1 MRNNI
6 SINIGSLILINKIDS
21 KYNLFDSVLTGLIGK
36 TKHLKESVKAFI
48 FNRLGKCVSINR
60 LTEIYPEETFE
71 YLGFREKPKERT
83 LYRDLERIGNK
94 SKFILGNYQQL
105 LKRNRLISKE
115 QFIDFS
121 SSYFE
126 GNNSELG
133 ELGYSRDHEPG
144 KKQLTFGIATGMNNI
159 PSALTI
165 QKGNVN
171 DTKHFK
177 FMLNT
182 ARKIL
187 DKGSLLIHDCGANSK
202 ANKERIVSLGYNY
215 LTLKQ
220 KQRGPYQKYI
230 KIFEESSKQKF
241 IMNGREYSCVK
252 VRESLEVKYI
262 YFSKKLKDD
271 QLRKR
276 EKKFRRELGK
286 NDKILRK
293 IKRGKEISRYLSREG
308 EIIAKGELQQTL
320 AKIKNPFITGLEG
333 YFILESS
340 VDEDPEKI
348 LRLYK
353 DRDKAEKL
361 IRDMKEGTEL
371 RPIRHWSKL
380 AIIGY
385 LVIVFLTNCL
395 IKLSYFLSKNSVVK
409 NLKLLKKYLNNLTV
423 TIVYNKSA
431 FKFSVLSNIFP
442 EIRAILGDYIDKYED
457 KSLKLRW

>member
-21 KYNLFDSVLTGLIGK
+21 KYNLFDSVLNGLTGK

-60 LTEIYPEETFE
+60 LTEIYPRETFE
-71 YLGFREKPKERT
+71 YLGFKDKPKERT

-94 SKFILGNYQQL
+94 SKFILEKYQQL
-105 LKRNRLISKE
+105 LKRNGFVSKE

-144 KKQLTFGIATGMNNI
+144 KKQLTWGIATGINGI
-159 PSALTI
+159 PTALTI
-165 QKGNVN
+165 QKGNVC
-171 DTKHFK
+171 DKTHFN

-182 ARKIL
+182 AKKVL
-187 DKGSLLIHDCGANSK
+187 NENSLLIFDCGGNSK
-202 ANKERIVSLGYNY
+202 ANKEKIVSLGYNY

-220 KQRGPYQKYI
+220 KQRGPYQKYL
-230 KIFEESSKQKF
+230 KIFEKSKKQRF
-241 IMNGREYSCVK
+241 TMNGRGYSCVK
-252 VRESLEVKYI
+252 VREGSEVRHI
-262 YFSKKLKDD
+262 YFCKKLKKD

-276 EKKFRRELGK
+276 EKRFRRELEK
-286 NDKILRK
+286 NDKVLRK
-293 IKRGKEISRYLSREG
+293 IKKGKEIAKYLSREG

-320 AKIKNPFITGLEG
+320 AKIENPFITKLEG

-340 VDEDPEKI
+340 IDENPEKI
-348 LRLYK
+348 LELYK

-380 AIIGY
+380 AIVGY
-385 LVIVFLTNCL
+385 LLIVFLTNCL
-395 IKLSYFLSKNSVVK
+395 IKLTHFLSKNSVVK

-423 TIVYNKSA
+423 TIVYDRSV
-431 FKFSVLSNIFP
+431 FKFSVLSNISG
-442 EIRAILGDYIDKYED
+442 EIKAILGDYIDKYED